1 MLNQRLQ
8 LKLSQKLSPQQI
20 QLMKLIQLP
29 VLELEQRLSRE
40 IEENPALETGKE
52 NEEDIYEESEDY
64 NDENINDDEINVE
77 EYLSDDDVPDYKLK
91 SNNHSADDEQKNIP
105 FISGISFNEF
115 IKNQLQTFSFNKSD
129 IEIAHFLVGSIDQTG
144 YIRREL
150 LDLVD
155 DLAFTMGIYTDI
167 DSVEKILKTIHLLD
181 PPGVG
186 ARNLRECLIIQLR
199 RKNLSIAVNNAI
211 EIIEN
216 HFDMFIKKHYQK
228 IILKLNISED
238 DLKGAIKEVEKL
250 NPKPGAAFSESTK
263 INSSIIPDF
272 TIEIIENKLN
282 LTLNSRNAPE
292 LHVSNE
298 YKNMLSGYKE
308 TAKASKSQK
317 DAVIFIKQ
325 KLDAARWFIDAIN
338 QRNQTLLLTMKAI
351 MDFQKE
357 YFLSG
362 DESKLKPMILKDI
375 AEKIQMDISTISRVA
390 SIKYVDSPYGIK
402 LIKSFFSEGIT
413 NDEGIEVS
421 TIEIKKKL
429 KNIIENEDKS
439 KPLTDEQL
447 TKLINNKG
455 YPIARRTVA
464 KYRDML
470 KIPSSSQ
477 RRRESRLQSLV
488 SN

>member
-29 VLELEQRLSRE
+29 VQELEQRLSRE
-40 IEENPALETGKE
+40 IEENPALEIGKE
-52 NEEDIYEESEDY
+52 EEEENPFEEP
-64 NDENINDDEINVE
+64 NDFEEEVVPDNEINVE
-77 EYLSDDDVPDYKLK
+77 DYLSDDDVPDYKLK
-91 SNNHSADDEQKNIP
+91 SNNHSADDEQKSLP

-115 IKNQLQTFSFNKSD
+115 LKNQLQAFSFNKSD
-129 IEIAHFLVGSIDQTG
+129 LEIAHFLVGSIDQTG

-150 LDLVD
+150 LDIVD
-155 DLAFTMGIYTDI
+155 DLAFTMGIYSDVESI
-167 DSVEKILKTIHLLD
+167 EKILKKIHLLD

-186 ARNLRECLIIQLR
+186 ARNLQESLIIQL
-199 RKNLSIAVNNAI
+199 KKKKSSSSINTAI
-211 EIIEN
+211 KIIEN
-216 HFDMFIKKHYQK
+216 NFDMFIKKHYQK
-228 IILKLNISED
+228 IILKLNINEN
-238 DLKGAIKEVEKL
+238 DLKIAIKEIEKL
-250 NPKPGAAFSESTK
+250 NPKPGAAFSEPTK

-272 TIEIIENKLN
+272 TIEIVENKLL
-282 LTLNSRNAPE
+282 LTLNSRNAPD

-308 TAKASKSQK
+308 TNKASKSQK

-325 KLDAARWFIDAIN
+325 KLDAAKWFIDAIN

-390 SIKYVDSPYGIK
+390 NSKYVDSPYGIK

-413 NDEGIEVS
+413 NDQGIEVS

-429 KNIIENEDKS
+429 QVIIENEDKT
-439 KPLTDEQL
+439 KPLTDDQL
-447 TKLINNKG
+447 TKLINKKG

-464 KYRDML
+464 KYREM
-470 KIPSSSQ
+470 IGCPVA
-477 RRRESRLQSLV
+477 RLRKKL
-488 SN
+488 

>member
-1 MLNQRLQ
+1 MLSQRLQ

-29 VLELEQRLSRE
+29 VQELEQRLSRE

-52 NEEDIYEESEDY
+52 NEEDLYEESEDY

-77 EYLSDDDVPDYKLK
+77 DYLSDDDVPDYKLK

-105 FISGISFNEF
+105 FISGISFNEY
-115 IKNQLQTFSFNKSD
+115 IKNQLQTFSFNRSD

-167 DSVEKILKTIHLLD
+167 GSVEKILKTIHLLD

-199 RKNLSIAVNNAI
+199 KKNLSIAVNNAI
-211 EIIEN
+211 EIVEN
-216 HFDMFIKKHYQK
+216 HFDIFTKKHYQK
-228 IILKLNISED
+228 IILKLNISEN
-238 DLKGAIKEVEKL
+238 DLKDAVKEIEKL

-272 TIEIIENKLN
+272 SIEIIENKLN

-308 TAKASKSQK
+308 TVKASKSQK

-390 SIKYVDSPYGIK
+390 NSKYVDSPYGIK

-413 NDEGIEVS
+413 NDKGIEVS

-447 TKLINNKG
+447 TKLINKKG

-464 KYRDML
+464 KYREM
-470 KIPSSSQ
+470 IGCPVA
-477 RRRESRLQSLV
+477 RLRKKL
-488 SN
+488 